1 MLRRLH
7 SLPGL
12 SFGLILLVLAS
23 SGGVLSLAP
32 VLDRVQAPSLASQS
46 VASQSVAEVAALAA
60 LANPGITKLHRSPN
74 GAISASVK
82 SRLGFTTVK
91 IDPGTGKAVGATST
105 GGFLDWVKELH
116 RSLFVDI
123 TGHAITGISAGF
135 MALIAVSGLF
145 LLAMAMGGWRRVTR
159 TVRSTGARGW
169 HAKVARL
176 AAAGLFVSALTGS
189 YMSLATF
196 GVLNDGQSVE
206 ASFPDKVATGTA
218 LALNQLA
225 ALQTIPLQNLRDL
238 TFPAKG
244 DPTDAF
250 LVSTATGE
258 GYVDQVSG
266 QMLNWMDYG
275 PARRVWEFIYMLHTG
290 QGLWMVGLVLGLSA
304 LLVPVLSATGTAI
317 WWTRRRAKP
326 RLRHNARASV
336 ADLVILVGS
345 EGGTTWGFAGSLLDA
360 LHKHGLKVHA
370 AAMNDLQEYPQ
381 AGGMILMTATY
392 GDGEAP
398 SSATRFIDKLAQD
411 KQKLPI
417 AVLAF
422 GDRMFPAYC
431 GYAEKLALV
440 LENGGWQAFLPF
452 ARVDRQSNADFN
464 AWVQELGNLLS
475 LKLEPEHHA
484 NIPPTTELQL
494 VSRQDYGAQVQA
506 PTAVLRFKPVRKP
519 GWRGLLSLGLSYQA
533 GDLLGIVV
541 PGSDLPRLYSL
552 ASSRRDGFVE
562 IAVRKM
568 PGGLCSSWLNEMEPG
583 SRIKAFVRQN
593 PAFRPQAK
601 GPVILIAA
609 GTGIGPMVGF
619 LRGLGKKRGAELYF
633 GARDPVSDFLYE
645 GDLHDRLL
653 SGNLSRLVTAFSRV
667 RDRAYVQDRVRQ
679 DAGHLRDQILRGG
692 QVLVCGSIAMARSVA
707 EEIEAALAPA
717 GLSVA
722 GLRAEGRYLEDVY

>member
-12 SFGLILLVLAS
+12 IFGLVLIVLAS
-23 SGGVLSLAP
+23 SGALLSLAP
-32 VLDRVQAPSLASQS
+32 VMDRVQAPA
-46 VASQSVAEVAALAA
+46 VAGLNVAEVAARAA
-60 LANPGITKLHRSPN
+60 EANPGLTKLHRSPN
-74 GAISASVK
+74 GTISASVK
-82 SRLGFTTVK
+82 AKLGFQTVI
-91 IDPGTGKAVGATST
+91 IDPATGKAIGATST

-116 RSLFVDI
+116 RSFFADMA
-123 TGHAITGISAGF
+123 GHAVSGISAGF
-135 MALIAVSGLF
+135 MVLIAASGLF
-145 LLAMAMGGWRRVTR
+145 LLAMAMGGLRRITR
-159 TVRSTGARGW
+159 RVRSTGSRGW
-169 HAKVARL
+169 HARVARL

-196 GVLNDGQSVE
+196 GVLNDGRAIE
-206 ASFPDKVATGTA
+206 ASFPDKVAEGTA
-218 LALNQLA
+218 LPVNQLA
-225 ALQTIPLQNLRDL
+225 ALQAIPLQNLRDL

-266 QMLNWMDYG
+266 KMLNWMDYG
-275 PARRVWEFIYMLHTG
+275 LARRVWEFIYMLHTG
-290 QGLWMVGLVLGLSA
+290 QGLWMIGLVLGLSA
-304 LLVPVLSATGTAI
+304 LSVPVLSVTGAAI
-317 WWTRRRAKP
+317 WWGRRRARP
-326 RLRHNARASV
+326 HLRHNARASV

-360 LHKHGLKVHA
+360 LHKHGLKVHV
-370 AAMNDLQEYPQ
+370 AAMNDLQHYPQ

-398 SSATRFIDKLAQD
+398 SSASRFIDKLAQS
-411 KQKLPI
+411 QQRLPI
-417 AVLAF
+417 ALLAF

-431 GYAEKLALV
+431 GYAEKLGRV
-440 LENGGWQAFLPF
+440 LEEGGWQAFLPF

-484 NIPPTTELQL
+484 NIPPTTELEL
-494 VSRQDYGAQVQA
+494 ISREDYGAQVQA
-506 PTAVLRFKPVRKP
+506 PTAILRFKAVRKP
-519 GWRGLLSLGLSYQA
+519 GWRGYLTQGLRYQA
-533 GDLLGIVV
+533 GDLLGIVA

-552 ASSRRDGFVE
+552 ASSRRDGFIE

-568 PGGLCSSWLNEMEPG
+568 PGGLCSGWLNDMEPG
-583 SRIKAFVRQN
+583 TRIKAFVRLN

-601 GPVILIAA
+601 GPVIMIAA
-609 GTGIGPMVGF
+609 GTGVGPMVGF
-619 LRGLGKKRGAELYF
+619 LRTLRRGRQAVLYF
-633 GARDPVSDFLYE
+633 GARDPISDFLYE
-645 GDLHDRLL
+645 GYLRDCLLEGRLA
-653 SGNLSRLVTAFSRV
+653 RLVPAFSRV
-667 RDRAYVQDRVRQ
+667 RDRAYVQGRVRH
-679 DAGHLRDQILRGG
+679 DAAHLRDQILRGG
-692 QVLVCGSIAMARSVA
+692 QVLVCGSIAMARAVA
-707 EEIEAALAPA
+707 DEVEAALAPI